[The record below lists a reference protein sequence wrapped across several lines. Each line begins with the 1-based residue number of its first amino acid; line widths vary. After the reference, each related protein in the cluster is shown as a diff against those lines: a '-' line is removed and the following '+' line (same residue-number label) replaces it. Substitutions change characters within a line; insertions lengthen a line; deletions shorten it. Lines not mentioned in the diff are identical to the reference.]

1 MSAAV
6 SSSQSITT
14 LARTRELAVPVFFTQ
29 THFSTVCPG
38 VIVCPCSYFSSTMPC
53 TVAVEMWLVTVLDV
67 RQPASVPPAHSAAAR
82 ASAAAPSP
90 IFTCFF
96 KLSSSHSL

>member
-67 RQPASVPPAHSAAAR
+67 RQPASVPPAHSAAAKPDFYLFFQIIVLPFFMNYP
-82 ASAAAPSP
+82 ASG
-90 IFTCFF
+90 
-96 KLSSSHSL
+96 